1 VTTAIGGGFIA
12 SPESASR
19 RGFID
24 LLRRVKALEDA
35 AEAATSGA
43 LGEVA
48 YAQVTSD
55 PAGGIASSYSDIS
68 GLSVTF
74 TPTVGRRYKVT
85 GAMRASQATAQGIQE
100 MAVRNGSTVLNNTTM
115 TVDLNEIGYHT
126 VHYVFTEASGSSITL
141 KLSLLTT
148 AGTADPFASATQIAF
163 ILVEDIGT
171 EADGAYLL
179 TEGGD
184 YITAEDGTKL
194 TTE

>member
-24 LLRRVKALEDA
+24 LQRRVKALEDA
-35 AEAATSGA
+35 ESIDGA
-43 LGEVA
+43 RGEVA
-48 YAQVTSD
+48 F
-55 PAGGIASSYSDIS
+55 ASIS
-68 GLSVTF
+68 AATAAVSAITDVPGLSVTWEAEALR
-74 TPTVGRRYKVT
+74 VYKVT
-85 GAMRASQATAQGIQE
+85 VWARIVQNTSASTPELNLRDASSTTLTKSSFTQAASSNATHVVIHRYIPGAGSQTAKAS
-100 MAVRNGSTVLNNTTM
+100 L
-115 TVDLNEIGYHT
+115 
-126 VHYVFTEASGSSITL
+126 ASG
-141 KLSLLTT
+141 
-148 AGTADPFASATQIAF
+148 AGTANVFASSTQLAF